1 MKFVLLF
8 ILSISAW
15 ANFFVV
21 DKGRVIEIVNEPNK
35 NIQIVGSN
43 GKVLKKYK
51 KISHIKKS
59 KYSKYSYKKSKK
71 KKYLKRKWKKRVV
84 AKHKRYKKIHK
95 KAKSRVIKRV
105 VKKRKKIKDLIVIR
119 TAKRILEFYKNGKW
133 YKNYKIAVGKDGWRV
148 YGKFWI
154 RKKVKWPDW
163 RPTKRILEENPNLPQ
178 IVPGGSKNPLGARA
192 LYLGYSAI
200 RIHGTNN
207 PKSIGKAVSH
217 GCFRMKNKDVIELY
231 NLVKIGTPVYIK

>member
-1 MKFVLLF
+1 MKHILMLLVS
-8 ILSISAW
+8 LTLW

-21 DKGRVIEIVNEPNK
+21 DRGRVIEIVNEPSQNVH
-35 NIQIVGSN
+35 IVGSN

-51 KISHIKKS
+51 KLSHIKKR
-59 KYSKYSYKKSKK
+59 
-71 KKYLKRKWKKRVV
+71 KKY
-84 AKHKRYKKIHK
+84 
-95 KAKSRVIKRV
+95 
-105 VKKRKKIKDLIVIR
+105 KKRKKVHIKKRYTHKKSYKRYKYKKKIVYRKSKTHKKQKNRDLIVIR
-119 TAKRILEFYKNGKW
+119 TSKRILEFYKNGKW

-163 RPTKRILEENPNLPQ
+163 RPTKRILEENPNLPE
-178 IVPGGSKNPLGARA
+178 IVPGGPKNPLGARA

-200 RIHGTNN
+200 RIHGTTN

-217 GCFRMKNKDVIELY
+217 GCFRMRNKDVIELY
-231 NLVKIGTPVYIK
+231 NLVKVGTPVYVR